1 MNRGIMNEQVQRK
14 TTVILDAD
22 VAEKVDR
29 FIAATKSGP
38 YRLTIA
44 SIVND
49 AIRRY
54 ELPEKNEEAA

>member
-14 TTVILDAD
+14 TTVLLEAD

-29 FIAATKSGP
+29 LIAATKTGP
-38 YRLTIA
+38 YRLTLA

-54 ELPEKNEEAA
+54 ELPQQTEEAA